1 MLTGIDLDSV
11 RFADP
16 IYLWL
21 LIAPGALLIVWI
33 WQLTARRRDAR
44 RFRQHRRLPVRER
57 FPIFGG
63 LMFWLCLILAS
74 ACTILALARPTAEI
88 SVLRTA
94 GVDLVILQDGS
105 ASMRT
110 RDVAGDRWQR
120 SIRFLRTLG
129 ESLAWRD
136 DRMAM
141 ALFAHIAAPQ
151 VRLTKDPNTFFFFL
165 DHLAQDSPFRM
176 EDDTTW
182 DTNIELGIAWGMR
195 LIEKDTEIYGKSPNA
210 QAFGLVTDGQAWSG
224 EVARALKIA
233 RTNDV
238 PVWVVGVGTT
248 LGGFIPE
255 PPKKPNDT
263 SPPEPPIR
271 AALDRPSLQLI
282 ANAGGGEYL
291 ELDREG
297 DREIANRIIDA
308 ARRRAGSRGLEAANE
323 ELYWRFLL
331 AAAVLVTVGLLFL
344 QERIELWLQATGA
357 AVALTLVWTLT
368 R

>member
-1 MLTGIDLDSV
+1 MLGIDFETV
-11 RFADP
+11 RFAEP
-16 IYLWL
+16 GYLWL
-21 LIAPGALLIVWI
+21 LIAPAALLVGWA
-33 WQLTARRRDAR
+33 WQLAARRRDAR

-57 FPIFGG
+57 FPIFGS
-63 LMFWLCLILAS
+63 LIFWLCLIMAS
-74 ACTILALARPTAEI
+74 ACVILALARPTAAAAL
-88 SVLRTA
+88 VRTA
-94 GVDLVILQDGS
+94 GIDLVILQDGS

-110 RDVAGDRWQR
+110 ADVPGNRWQR
-120 SIRFLRTLG
+120 AMRFLRTLG

-165 DHLAQDSPFRM
+165 DHLAQESPFRL

-195 LIEKDTEIYGKSPNA
+195 LIEKDTEIYGQSPNA
-210 QAFGLVTDGQAWSG
+210 KAFVLVTDGQAWSG
-224 EVARALKIA
+224 EVARSLKLA

-248 LGGFIPE
+248 VGAFIPE
-255 PPKKPNDT
+255 PERRPNDT
-263 SPPEPPIR
+263 TPREPPIR
-271 AALDRPSLQLI
+271 SSLDRPSLTMI
-282 ANAGGGEYL
+282 ANTGGGEYL

-308 ARRRAGSRGLEAANE
+308 TRRRAGSRGLEVANE
-323 ELYWRFLL
+323 ELYWRLLL
-331 AAAVLVTVGLLFL
+331 AAAAFVAVGLLFL
-344 QERIELWLQATGA
+344 QERVELWLQAAGAGA
-357 AVALTLVWTLT
+357 ALALVWTLT

>member
-1 MLTGIDLDSV
+1 MLGVNLETV

-16 IYLWL
+16 EYLWL
-21 LIAPGALLIVWI
+21 LIAPGMLLVAWV
-33 WQLTARRRDAR
+33 WQLSARRRDAR
-44 RFRQHRRLPVRER
+44 RYRQHRRLPVRER
-57 FPIFGG
+57 FPIFGS
-63 LMFWLCLILAS
+63 LIFWLCLVFAS
-74 ACTILALARPTAEI
+74 ACTILALSRPTAAASLI
-88 SVLRTA
+88 RTA

-105 ASMRT
+105 ASMRVQ
-110 RDVAGDRWQR
+110 DVAGNRWQR
-120 SIRFLRTLG
+120 SMRFLRTLG
-129 ESLAWRD
+129 ESLAWND

-151 VRLTKDPNTFFFFL
+151 IRLTKDPNTFFFFL
-165 DHLAQDSPFRM
+165 DHLAHESPFRL

-210 QAFGLVTDGQAWSG
+210 KAFVLITDGQAWSG
-224 EVARALKIA
+224 EVARSLKIA

-248 LGGFIPE
+248 VGGFIPE
-255 PPKKPNDT
+255 PPRRLNDT
-263 SPPEPPIR
+263 SPPEPPLR
-271 AALDRPSLQLI
+271 SSLDRASLTMI

-297 DREIANRIIDA
+297 DREIANRLIDA
-308 ARRRAGSRGLEAANE
+308 ARRRAGSRGLEVANE
-323 ELYWRFLL
+323 ELYWPFLL
-331 AAAVLVTVGLLFL
+331 AAAGFLCAGLLFL
-344 QERIELWLQATGA
+344 QERTELWLQAAGA
-357 AVALTLVWTLT
+357 GVALAFVWTLT